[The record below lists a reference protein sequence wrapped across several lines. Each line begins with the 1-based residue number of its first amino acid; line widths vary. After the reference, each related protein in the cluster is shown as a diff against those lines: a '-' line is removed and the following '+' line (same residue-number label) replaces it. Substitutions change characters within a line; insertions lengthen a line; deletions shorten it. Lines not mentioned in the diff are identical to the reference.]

1 MRNGRLRVK
10 LIIIILN
17 TVDQFL
23 SNNTSVNTLKRY
35 NLGVKQG
42 NSYVSPLE
50 DIILI
55 LKLRNGPD
63 HYITLEG
70 GFQFSSFGMPLKVL
84 TSTALKEKAISDF
97 SFPADYETINMLGN
111 EFERI
116 NLFKSDVKNI

>member
-1 MRNGRLRVK
+1 MFVK
-10 LIIIILN
+10 KYKK
-17 TVDQFL
+17 
-23 SNNTSVNTLKRY
+23 SVNTFKRY